1 MAMIW
6 KILTTSIVSGWALL
20 MLTQAGSAQTATT
33 DTSRGLSIRYA
44 DGRTSTR
51 PLKPKAGMMTAVF
64 PRIDGAETARD
75 GMLLNGLD
83 VDHVVEGDDVV
94 VTVSLRY
101 RGGLERQTVKVA
113 TVRLAAGH
121 PVEVDELRRYG
132 VEPLTLSIVSIPPT
146 YAFAPLGVSASA
158 YVDVRATPVGPNA
171 AAYRVTITNRAPFPL
186 MWFRFEAHR
195 SERGPISARPRG
207 KRDFPLVLPNAEYT
221 FELAVGSMGRS
232 SGDDPGAWLPLDR
245 IEVTSLMW
253 QDGVV
258 EGDKETARE
267 QLAFD
272 KQRAAHLRAL
282 LGMLRGSRSIAALRD
297 AIARTRP
304 QDVELK
310 KVWDDLFAQL
320 DRFAAQPLS
329 SDGLDFKTWLG
340 WTVIDQEQWLARI
353 VFPKL

>member
-1 MAMIW
+1 MAMTW
-6 KILTTSIVSGWALL
+6 KILTTSIVSALL
-20 MLTQAGSAQTATT
+20 LPTHAGSAQTVTT

-44 DGRTSTR
+44 DGRISTR

-83 VDHVVEGDDVV
+83 VSHVVEGDEVV
-94 VTVSLRY
+94 VTVSLLY
-101 RGGLERQTVKVA
+101 RGGPERQSVKVA

-146 YAFAPLGVSASA
+146 YAFTPLGLSASA
-158 YVDVRATPVGPNA
+158 YVDVRASPVGPNA

-195 SERGPISARPRG
+195 SEGGPISARPRG
-207 KRDFPLVLPNAEYT
+207 KRDFPLVMPNAEYT
-221 FELAVGSMGRS
+221 FELPAGSMGRS
-232 SGDDPGAWLPLDR
+232 SGDDPGAWLPVDR
-245 IEVTSLMW
+245 IVVTSLMW

-258 EGDKETARE
+258 EGDKETAR
-267 QLAFD
+267 QQIAFD
-272 KQRAAHLRAL
+272 TQRAAHLRTL
-282 LGMLRGSRSIAALRD
+282 LGILRGSRSIAALRD
-297 AIARTRP
+297 DIARTRP

-310 KVWDDLFAQL
+310 EVWDGLIEQL
-320 DRFAAQPLS
+320 DRFAVQRMSP
-329 SDGLDFKTWLG
+329 DGLDFKTWLG
-340 WTVIDQEQWLARI
+340 RTVIDQEQWLARI